1 MSRTAAGLGSFVGCC
16 VLLLMGCYFI
26 RTISYFNEVHNGVS
40 LIARQLMQSH
50 YTVNYDW
57 KITNAEQLVS
67 EVVLLSVESV
77 NTASI

>member
-1 MSRTAAGLGSFVGCC
+1 MKYITA
-16 VLLLMGCYFI
+16 
-26 RTISYFNEVHNGVS
+26 VS

-77 NTASI
+77 NIASI